1 MDNKFRNVLAMAY
14 VGDSVY
20 EIYVREYLF
29 KKGIEKVNELQK
41 EATKYVSAR
50 GQAKY
55 LKEMIESSILT
66 DEELEIVSRAR
77 NHKSHASPKNTDII
91 TYKQATGLEA
101 LIGYLY
107 LEQRQERVKQ
117 LMNFILEED

>member
-1 MDNKFRNVLAMAY
+1 MDNRFRNVLAMAY

-55 LKEMIESSILT
+55 LKKMIESSLLT

-107 LEQRQERVKQ
+107 LEQKQERVKQ